1 MAALASPE
9 LDLGWWAFLM
19 RYHTDGIGASRP
31 RGFPDVTATIA
42 RYEELS
48 GHRVA
53 HLRFHEV
60 FAGLRLS
67 IIMHRAGNL
76 MIGAGLL
83 PPDAPM
89 KFNNPASTLLAELLE
104 LSAPEGTV
112 QSFVGNR

>member
-19 RYHTDGIGASRP
+19 RYHTDGIGAAKP
-31 RGFPDVTATIA
+31 PGFPEIGAAIA

-48 GHRVA
+48 GHQVT
-53 HLRFHEV
+53 HLHFYEV

-89 KFNNPASTLLAELLE
+89 KLNNPATKLLAELLE
-104 LSAPEGTV
+104 LPAPEGTL